1 MNIHQNYRSKKELTV
16 NRLMAVYGN
25 AKYQKNY
32 NKATYGPN
40 GKIKGSQDLEDL
52 TSDKYQ

>member
-1 MNIHQNYRSKKELTV
+1 
-16 NRLMAVYGN
+16 MAVYGGS
-25 AKYQKNY
+25 KYQKNY

-52 TSDKYQ
+52 TSDKYQWVP

>member
-1 MNIHQNYRSKKELTV
+1 
-16 NRLMAVYGN
+16 MAVYGG

-32 NKATYGPN
+32 NKATYGSN

>member
-1 MNIHQNYRSKKELTV
+1 MAYGHP
-16 NRLMAVYGN
+16 NR
-25 AKYQKNY
+25 Y
-32 NKATYGPN
+32 NKTYSKAKYGPN